1 MIIYNYYYLMQ
12 ANNQILGI
20 TTAYDFTDTV
30 IRSRNRPSA
39 TSTSASIVRPI
50 FGDSAH
56 KKLPIPTT
64 IDDYNHFMGGV
75 DIAN

>member
-12 ANNQILGI
+12 ANNQILDI
-20 TTAYDFTDTV
+20 TTAYDFTDMV

-39 TSTSASIVRPI
+39 MSTSASIVRPI
-50 FGDSAH
+50 FRDSAR
-56 KKLPIPTT
+56 KKLPIPTA